1 MNDEDNQVHGTD
13 TPGSGANPPEPLRLP
28 EPRPPDRLWA
38 VWSPEGNSGNGA
50 WLQPWDARLAQICI
64 LVFEDQDAARR
75 SAEFASTIT
84 ELPMYPALL
93 GVSPAVVAQRDKL
106 GEALA
111 EAETAARNEMEW
123 LQTISAT
130 ASPRYRLVEGRQR
143 RWAALLAEWRAAQE
157 REGKGSTADGQ

>member
-1 MNDEDNQVHGTD
+1 MHGIG
-13 TPGSGANPPEPLRLP
+13 TPGPEIPSSSPPEP
-28 EPRPPDRLWA
+28 PRPPEPPEFLWGIA
-38 VWSPEGNSGNGA
+38 ESGSPSDWAGVQPHVIYAYKTEDLARQNA
-50 WLQPWDARLAQICI
+50 WRK
-64 LVFEDQDAARR
+64 ERN
-75 SAEFASTIT
+75 STIRGKPCGT
-84 ELPMYPALL
+84 LTPLLL

-157 REGKGSTADGQ
+157 REHKGSTADER

>member
-1 MNDEDNQVHGTD
+1 MHGTD
-13 TPGSGANPPEPLRLP
+13 TPGPEAPSSSPPVPPQSLWGIWQVGTNRVESLGWWIERPMPFDYFSLLAFASKEDAEAVVSMTSG
-28 EPRPPDRLWA
+28 
-38 VWSPEGNSGNGA
+38 PEGQKTS
-50 WLQPWDARLAQICI
+50 C
-64 LVFEDQDAARR
+64 V
-75 SAEFASTIT
+75 
-84 ELPMYPALL
+84 PALL

-111 EAETAARNEMEW
+111 EAETAARSEMEW

-157 REGKGSTADGQ
+157 REGGRSMHHDQA

>member
-1 MNDEDNQVHGTD
+1 MNDEDRQMHGTD
-13 TPGSGANPPEPLRLP
+13 TPGPEASPPEPLRP
-28 EPRPPDRLWA
+28 PVPPDELW
-38 VWSPEGNSGNGA
+38 G
-50 WLQPWDARLAQICI
+50 LWDGEEWASNKPFGSTATPYVCTK
-64 LVFEDQDAARR
+64 R
-75 SAEFASTIT
+75 SEEVRQTLSVIRGRSYV
-84 ELPMYPALL
+84 LALL
-93 GVSPAVVAQRDKL
+93 GVSPAAREQRDRL

-157 REGKGSTADGQ
+157 REGREADVP